1 MLSRIVAQENPTFLN
16 RWSIIRPVRTYCDI
30 IAKEV
35 YCPCDSEVLFV
46 GRDTEGYYSV
56 LLQICADVIV
66 HIEHLVSVD
75 VSVGQ
80 LVREGTM
87 LGYAK
92 KFCRISL
99 GTLSKDECNN
109 TIRIYDR
116 EYFKRNPEQLTPENL
131 GFVKFNHGQTHYAYK
146 DENLEDITNFSREQ
160 QLEYSQMEVQKVDE

>member
-1 MLSRIVAQENPTFLN
+1 MLGRIVASDNPTFLN
-16 RWSIIRPVRTYCDI
+16 RWSIIRPVKTYVDI
-30 IAKEV
+30 LAKDV

-46 GRDTEGYYSV
+46 GRDMDGYYSV

-66 HIEHLVSVD
+66 NIEHLLSKEVV
-75 VSVGQ
+75 VGQ
-80 LVREGTM
+80 LVREGTK
-87 LGYAK
+87 LGSAK

-99 GTLSKDECNN
+99 GTLSKDECND

-131 GFVKFNHGQTHYAYK
+131 GFVQFNHGQTHYAYR